1 MHTSL
6 TDIAGSDG
14 SIFELLPD
22 MFLLFDENGTI
33 CDLRH
38 PQPELMS
45 GKPEDYVGR
54 PVSAELLRQMI
65 GDESG
70 KLLEAL
76 RTGRAQKLEYGRRDE
91 KGRTHRCEAHLIR
104 LGTGHLLADMR
115 TVRRESDPSESA
127 RLAPFFRAGTRP
139 YRHPRIGQKHGDRG
153 AAFSGAKRRT

>member
-22 MFLLFDENGTI
+22 MFLLFDEDGTI

-45 GKPEDYVGR
+45 GKPEDYIGR

-70 KLLEAL
+70 ELLEAL
-76 RTGRAQKLEYGRRDE
+76 RTGRAQRLEYGRRDE

-115 TVRRESDPSESA
+115 TVRRESAPSESA
-127 RLAPFFRAGTRP
+127 RLRFFSSRYSTVSPSP
-139 YRHPRIGQKHGDRG
+139 YRSKAWRAG
-153 AAFSGAKRRT
+153 AAFSRAKRRT